1 MDLGMSCGLREARCT
16 LVKSFAHLMFSNLKT
31 IVVEFV
37 VAFTAEV
44 RIIVEA
50 TVVEITAR
58 LVVVKIKNRL
68 EVLVELTAT
77 EAVFAR
83 QYHRIRLSV

>member
-1 MDLGMSCGLREARCT
+1 MSYRLRE
-16 LVKSFAHLMFSNLKT
+16 VKCIL
-31 IVVEFV
+31 
-37 VAFTAEV
+37 V
-44 RIIVEA
+44 RIIGHLKFSNSETVVVVVVVFTVEVVVVFTVEVRA

-58 LVVVKIKNRL
+58 LVKIKNHL
-68 EVLVELTAT
+68 QVLVELTAT